1 MERVR
6 GFQDILADI
15 RGECAGGI
23 AAVQLV
29 KRGVY
34 SEPRAFIKVVCS
46 LNKIIEFVVE
56 GEKLLTVEGSNA
68 KT

>member
-1 MERVR
+1 MEGVR

-15 RGECAGGI
+15 RGECVAGI

-29 KRGVY
+29 KRGTY
-34 SEPRAFIKVVCS
+34 SESQAFIKVVRS

-56 GEKLLTVEGSNA
+56 GEKLLTVEGSNS

>member
-1 MERVR
+1 MKGVR
-6 GFQDILADI
+6 DFQDILADI
-15 RGECAGGI
+15 RGECVGGI
-23 AAVQLV
+23 ATIQLV

-34 SEPRAFIKVVCS
+34 SEPQAFIKVIRS

-56 GEKLLTVEGSNA
+56 GEKLLTVEGSNS

>member
-1 MERVR
+1 MEGVR

-15 RGECAGGI
+15 RGECVGGI

-34 SEPRAFIKVVCS
+34 SESQAFIKVVRS

-56 GEKLLTVEGSNA
+56 GEKLLTMEGSNS

>member
-1 MERVR
+1 MEGVR
-6 GFQDILADI
+6 DFQDILADI
-15 RGECAGGI
+15 RGECVGGI

-29 KRGVY
+29 KRGTY
-34 SEPRAFIKVVCS
+34 SEPQAFIKVVRS

-56 GEKLLTVEGSNA
+56 GEKLLTMEGSNS

>member
-1 MERVR
+1 MEGVR

-15 RGECAGGI
+15 RGECVAGI

-29 KRGVY
+29 KRGTY
-34 SEPRAFIKVVCS
+34 SESQAFIKVVCS

-56 GEKLLTVEGSNA
+56 GEKLLTVEGSNS